1 MLLLYPK
8 YDNPP
13 ITLNIMTPNFIQFI
27 KQIVPFTEDE
37 IQRANHLFT
46 EQTLKKGDFWVK
58 EGEYNADMLF
68 VNKGMLRSYF
78 MKDEIEK
85 TFDLTIENQLVTC
98 TYCYS
103 FGLPSKDYIQA
114 VEDTYLC
121 IISKDNLDA
130 LYAQSVKW
138 ERLSRILFEGY
149 TIGQEIRLRSFIAE
163 TAQERYERLAEMQ
176 PELMRRTPQ
185 IYLANFLGITPQ
197 SLSRLRRKI
206 TSK

>member
-1 MLLLYPK
+1 
-8 YDNPP
+8 
-13 ITLNIMTPNFIQFI
+13 MTQNFIQFI
-27 KQIVPFTEDE
+27 QQIVPFTDE
-37 IQRANHLFT
+37 ELQKVNHLFT
-46 EQTLKKGDFWVK
+46 EKSLKKGEFWVK
-58 EGEYNADMLF
+58 EGEFNADMLF

-78 MKDEIEK
+78 IKDEIEK

-103 FGLPSKDYIQA
+103 FELPSKDFIQA

-163 TAQERYERLAEMQ
+163 TAQERYEKLAEQ
-176 PELMRRTPQ
+176 HPELIQRTPQ

-206 TSK
+206 TSR

>member
-1 MLLLYPK
+1 
-8 YDNPP
+8 
-13 ITLNIMTPNFIQFI
+13 MTQNFIQFI
-27 KQIVPFTEDE
+27 QQIVPFTDE
-37 IQRANHLFT
+37 ELQKVNHLFT
-46 EQTLKKGDFWVK
+46 EKSLKKGEFWVK
-58 EGEYNADMLF
+58 EGEFNADMLF

-78 MKDEIEK
+78 IKDEIEK

-103 FGLPSKDYIQA
+103 FGLSSKDFIQA

-163 TAQERYERLAEMQ
+163 TAQERYEKLAEQ
-176 PELMRRTPQ
+176 HPELIQRTPQ

-206 TSK
+206 TSR